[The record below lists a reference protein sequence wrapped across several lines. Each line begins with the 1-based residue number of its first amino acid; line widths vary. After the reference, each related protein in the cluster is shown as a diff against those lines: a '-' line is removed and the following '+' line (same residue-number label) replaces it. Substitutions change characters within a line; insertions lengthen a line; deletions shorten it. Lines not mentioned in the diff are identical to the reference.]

1 MERLKEL
8 REFKRLNQHGLALK
22 LNVSQSTI
30 SYYETG
36 ERKPDLDFLIQ
47 LADYFD
53 VSIDYLVG
61 RSCIKKANLHDEN
74 NASDINFYHDYL
86 RLTLN
91 QKRHVSSFVQGLI
104 VEKNSD
110 GET

>member
-8 REFKRLNQHGLALK
+8 REIKGLNQQGLALK
-22 LNVSQSTI
+22 MSVSQSTI

-36 ERKPDLDFLIQ
+36 ERTPDLDFLIQ

-61 RSCIKKANLHDEN
+61 RSNIKKTNFHEEQN
-74 NASDINFYHDYL
+74 TSDINFYHDYL
-86 RLTLN
+86 RLTKN
-91 QKRHVSSFVQGLI
+91 QKRYVSSFLQGLLAEANM
-104 VEKNSD
+104 VYEM
-110 GET
+110 